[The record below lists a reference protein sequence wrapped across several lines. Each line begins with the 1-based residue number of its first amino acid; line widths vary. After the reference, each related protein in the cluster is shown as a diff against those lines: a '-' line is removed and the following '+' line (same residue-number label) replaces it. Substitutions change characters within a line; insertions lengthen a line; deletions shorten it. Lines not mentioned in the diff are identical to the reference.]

1 MGIRATFSSPSA
13 LFPQIRPHN
22 RVDHKAEDAAAAE
35 APHPGDA
42 ADHAREDPHHDAA
55 ALDDRRHGGRRRR
68 RHEGHFNVEGEG
80 RREGRE
86 EASSGRRRR

>member
-1 MGIRATFSSPSA
+1 MSISPPFRAYPP

-22 RVDHKAEDAAAAE
+22 HVDHKAEDTAAAE

-42 ADHAREDPHHDAA
+42 ADHAREDPDHDAA
-55 ALDDRRHGGRRRR
+55 AVDDHRNGGRRR
-68 RHEGHFNVEGEG
+68 RHEGHFNGEGGG